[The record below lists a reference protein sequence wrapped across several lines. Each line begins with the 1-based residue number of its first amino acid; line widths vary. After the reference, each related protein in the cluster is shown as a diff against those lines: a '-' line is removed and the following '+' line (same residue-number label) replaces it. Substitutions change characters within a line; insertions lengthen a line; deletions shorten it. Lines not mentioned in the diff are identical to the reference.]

1 LIAASA
7 GVSDRSAK
15 SDGHPTPIALA
26 LSKSGDFE
34 KGQEVQLDIGRNR
47 MDAVEERHDG
57 SEREIAIGH
66 WPGRLLVAFVYRNP
80 PFSKGKGVS
89 QPSR

>member
-1 LIAASA
+1 
-7 GVSDRSAK
+7 
-15 SDGHPTPIALA
+15 
-26 LSKSGDFE
+26 
-34 KGQEVQLDIGRNR
+34 